1 MVSEANAFYL
11 ALIMHP
17 IGTVMRTTLYNMVL
31 ILLSIIVA
39 TIAVAILMIHS
50 SCGILAGS
58 GIAKESSSITGE
70 PAEQSSISSPAKQF
84 SVVVLPDGK
93 IVNPVVAARL

>member
-1 MVSEANAFYL
+1 
-11 ALIMHP
+11 
-17 IGTVMRTTLYNMVL
+17 MVL

-39 TIAVAILMIHS
+39 AIAVAISMIRAS
-50 SCGILAGS
+50 FGILVDS

-84 SVVVLPDGK
+84 SVVLPDGK
-93 IVNPVVAARL
+93 IVNPVVAHHF